1 MDPDLIIGILLRW
14 MHILAAVT
22 AVGGTIFARL
32 ALVPSLDVLNDE
44 SRSKLHEAIRQHWAK
59 PVQISI
65 GLLLVSGIINA
76 VSIMKNY
83 DVARVGYYHAVFGI
97 KFLLA
102 FVVFFLASALTGH
115 GKATQRFRDNRRY
128 WLTVN
133 MVVAITIVCLSG
145 VLRKSDPPRKPKF
158 SAVPA
163 LQSPVT
169 LEKPAAVRQLDP
181 AS

>member
-1 MDPDLIIGILLRW
+1 MDLDIVGILLRW

-32 ALVPSLDVLNDE
+32 ALVPSLGVLSDE
-44 SRSKLHEAIRQHWAK
+44 TRAKLHEAIREHWAR

-65 GLLLVSGIINA
+65 SFLLISGVINIIL
-76 VSIMKNY
+76 MEGQY
-83 DVARVGYYHAVFGI
+83 DLGRVGYYRPLFGI

-115 GKATQRFRDNRRY
+115 GNATQRFRDNRKY

-133 MVVAITIVCLSG
+133 MALAIIIVCISG
-145 VLRKSDPPRKPKF
+145 VLRKSNPPPKPTLS
-158 SAVPA
+158 SAPA
-163 LQSPVT
+163 VEVLHTSP
-169 LEKPAAVRQLDP
+169 
-181 AS
+181 S

>member
-1 MDPDLIIGILLRW
+1 MDWELISGVVLRW

-32 ALVPSLDVLNDE
+32 ALVPSLGVLNEDA
-44 SRSKLHEAIRQHWAK
+44 RGKLHEAIRQHWAR

-65 GLLLVSGIINA
+65 AFLLISGIIN
-76 VSIMKNY
+76 IILLERNY
-83 DVARVGYYHAVFGI
+83 DLGRVAYYRPLFGI

-102 FVVFFLASALTGH
+102 FGVFFLASALTGH

-133 MVVAITIVCLSG
+133 MVLAITIICISG
-145 VLRKSDPPRKPKF
+145 VLRRSNPPRKPQL
-158 SAVPA
+158 SSVPA
-163 LQSPVT
+163 VHALAPFIS
-169 LEKPAAVRQLDP
+169 
-181 AS
+181 